1 MIKSRI
7 FIFKEGTA
15 ATPAPVVGGLVVG
28 EEYNKTVQGQKELYE
43 QAMVLIL
50 LQADHRL
57 ANAI

>member
-28 EEYNKTVQGQKELYE
+28 EEYNKTVQGQKNH
-43 QAMVLIL
+43 I
-50 LQADHRL
+50 
-57 ANAI
+57 NKPWS